1 VHDQLADRW
10 VLMFFDSFYDLCIA
24 VSTSENPTGTWNR
37 YDFPFTTDPDYP
49 KLGVWPDGYY
59 LTLNIQPGPAQ
70 VGVFDRAAMLAGRPA
85 TLQLFSVPNEAIIL
99 PATVDGPTPPPA
111 GSPGYFVS
119 AGSDQASLNVQRFHV
134 DWTNPAN
141 STLSSTERV
150 PVNSW
155 QYPNAIPEPGGSQL
169 SLLFLDVVLYRL
181 SYRNFGDHESIYL
194 TNMTGVMVGG
204 ATVDAMRWI
213 ELRNPEGPVQVYQ
226 QQTYAPDA
234 SFRWMGSV
242 AADRRGDIA
251 LGYSVGSASMFPSI
265 GYTARLA
272 TDPLGT
278 MPNGETVS
286 TSGSGSQ
293 TNAGNGWGDYSSMAV
308 DPIDDCT
315 FWYTQEYYVS
325 TSASG
330 WSTHVVAFRY
340 PGCLGSVVP
349 GAPTGVSATA
359 GSAKATVTWV
369 APSSSGDSLIT
380 GYSVVAS
387 PGGITVGAPA
397 GAITA
402 TFTGLTPG
410 VAYTFKVAATDSAGA
425 GPVSASSNSVTPTP
439 PTVPA
444 APTHPFAV
452 YGINQA
458 TVSWNSPDDGGSPIT
473 GYTVVASPGN
483 LTFAVAP
490 GETSIVWGG
499 LIAGTTYTFTVT
511 AANAVGSGPASA
523 ATSPV
528 TVYGG
533 TTISCGSAPPGWS
546 VHSNLESGLSIYSD
560 RTYTFGT
567 VPPSLLG
574 AQWVQAADNSA
585 SSTNNPLVTCQVTG
599 TTNIS
604 VAVDLRLGR
613 PSWIDSSWY
622 DSFSQITDSES
633 PYAAYEVFAK
643 TFQPGTVALGP
654 NGGSSGNQYI
664 VIAGPYTPE
673 PLTGVSATAG
683 NGQATIAWNIPA
695 NWPSINHIT
704 ITASPGGMSI
714 GASLGS
720 YTATMTGL
728 TPGTPYTFTVTA
740 SNWAGTGAP
749 SAPSNPVTPTGQATV
764 PGAPLN
770 VVASAGNA
778 QATVNWSPPSSNGG
792 ATITSYKVT
801 SSGGQSTTTNGTTT
815 SAVVTG
821 LTNGT
826 AYTFT
831 VTATNSVGTGPA
843 SAQSNSVTP
852 VNQATVPGAPLNVV
866 ASAGNAQATVTWSPP
881 TSNGGAT
888 ITSYKV
894 TSSGGQSTTTNGTTT
909 SAVVTGL
916 TNGTAYTFTVTATN
930 SVGTGPASA
939 QSNSVTPSGSGTIS
953 NLIVG
958 DTTNASNW
966 SIQSNLQVGNLCYG
980 DRTYTMTYVAPSL
993 LGSVWVRPAAN
1004 SKTSTANPLVTFT
1017 ISQSMTVSVAVDAR
1031 IGRRSWMD
1039 SSWVDS
1045 GLQIVD
1051 SESTPTHFEVFQK
1064 TFQAGQVSLGPNVQ
1078 SGSSSYLQY
1087 LVIAR

>member
-1 VHDQLADRW
+1 A
-10 VLMFFDSFYDLCIA
+10 
-24 VSTSENPTGTWNR
+24 
-37 YDFPFTTDPDYP
+37 
-49 KLGVWPDGYY
+49 
-59 LTLNIQPGPAQ
+59 
-70 VGVFDRAAMLAGRPA
+70 
-85 TLQLFSVPNEAIIL
+85 
-99 PATVDGPTPPPA
+99 
-111 GSPGYFVS
+111 
-119 AGSDQASLNVQRFHV
+119 
-134 DWTNPAN
+134 
-141 STLSSTERV
+141 
-150 PVNSW
+150 
-155 QYPNAIPEPGGSQL
+155 
-169 SLLFLDVVLYRL
+169 
-181 SYRNFGDHESIYL
+181 
-194 TNMTGVMVGG
+194 
-204 ATVDAMRWI
+204 
-213 ELRNPEGPVQVYQ
+213 
-226 QQTYAPDA
+226 
-234 SFRWMGSV
+234 
-242 AADRRGDIA
+242 
-251 LGYSVGSASMFPSI
+251 
-265 GYTARLA
+265 
-272 TDPLGT
+272 
-278 MPNGETVS
+278 
-286 TSGSGSQ
+286 
-293 TNAGNGWGDYSSMAV
+293 
-308 DPIDDCT
+308 
-315 FWYTQEYYVS
+315 
-325 TSASG
+325 
-330 WSTHVVAFRY
+330 
-340 PGCLGSVVP
+340 
-349 GAPTGVSATA
+349 
-359 GSAKATVTWV
+359 
-369 APSSSGDSLIT
+369 
-380 GYSVVAS
+380 
-387 PGGITVGAPA
+387 
-397 GAITA
+397 
-402 TFTGLTPG
+402 
-410 VAYTFKVAATDSAGA
+410 
-425 GPVSASSNSVTPTP
+425 
-439 PTVPA
+439 
-444 APTHPFAV
+444 
-452 YGINQA
+452 
-458 TVSWNSPDDGGSPIT
+458 
-473 GYTVVASPGN
+473 
-483 LTFAVAP
+483 
-490 GETSIVWGG
+490 
-499 LIAGTTYTFTVT
+499 YTFTVT
-511 AANAVGSGPASA
+511 ATNSVGAGPASA
-523 ATSPV
+523 Q
-528 TVYGG
+528 
-533 TTISCGSAPPGWS
+533 
-546 VHSNLESGLSIYSD
+546 SNS
-560 RTYTFGT
+560 
-567 VPPSLLG
+567 
-574 AQWVQAADNSA
+574 
-585 SSTNNPLVTCQVTG
+585 
-599 TTNIS
+599 
-604 VAVDLRLGR
+604 
-613 PSWIDSSWY
+613 
-622 DSFSQITDSES
+622 
-633 PYAAYEVFAK
+633 
-643 TFQPGTVALGP
+643 
-654 NGGSSGNQYI
+654 
-664 VIAGPYTPE
+664 
-673 PLTGVSATAG
+673 
-683 NGQATIAWNIPA
+683 
-695 NWPSINHIT
+695 
-704 ITASPGGMSI
+704 
-714 GASLGS
+714 
-720 YTATMTGL
+720 
-728 TPGTPYTFTVTA
+728 
-740 SNWAGTGAP
+740 
-749 SAPSNPVTPTGQATV
+749 VTPVSQPTV